1 MANSIQTPVSPTLRQ
16 ALRADAIAGL
26 SLAGLLLP
34 EAVAYAGLAGLPPQA
49 GITALFA
56 GLLCYTLLGTSRFA
70 IVSATSS
77 SAAVLLAA
85 TSQLAGG
92 DSSLRLMLS
101 AGLILLCGL
110 LFVAAGLARLGG
122 IASFI
127 AKPVLRGFAFGLALT
142 IVLKQLPHVMG
153 VSLHADGILAMIST
167 LLHAPWNPVSVML
180 GVGALLMLKLLRQHP
195 QIPAALLVIMAG
207 IGLSLSGL
215 LAHSHIPE
223 VGAFS
228 LRLPAPDIPA
238 LDLQTWISLGELAF
252 ALTLILYAESYGSIT
267 TYALRHGDH
276 SAPNRDLLA
285 LGLANLVSG
294 LMHGMP
300 VGAGY
305 SATSA
310 NEAAGARSRFAGLS
324 AAIVILLML
333 LVLLPLIAH
342 TPQPI
347 LAAIV
352 IYAVSHTLDPATL
365 RPYFRWRRDRLIIL
379 TAITAVLTL
388 GVVNGLLTSIA
399 LSLVLLLHGLS
410 APQLSWLGRLGDS
423 HDFVDSKRHPEAKA
437 PTGLLIARPELP
449 LFFANAEGIFA
460 EIRTQVEN
468 TPLLHTLV
476 LSLEESADLDGSS
489 LEALSDFAVW
499 LQKGGHRLVLARVKD
514 RLRDL
519 IHEAD
524 LPSLASVTQAWS
536 VDDAVHEALTAPS
549 ERAAAAEG
557 VA

>member
-1 MANSIQTPVSPTLRQ
+1 MAEPMPTPASPLQRT
-16 ALRADAIAGL
+16 ALRGDIIAGL

-49 GITALFA
+49 GIIALFA
-56 GLLCYTLLGTSRFA
+56 GLLCYAAMGTSRFA

-92 DSSLRLMLS
+92 DSALRLMLS
-101 AGLILLCGL
+101 TGLILLCGL
-110 LFVAAGLARLGG
+110 LFAAAGLARLGG

-153 VSLHADGILAMIST
+153 VSLHTDGLPALIGS
-167 LLHAPWNPVSVML
+167 LLQAPWNPGSVML
-180 GVGALLMLKLLRQHP
+180 GAGALLVLKLLRRHP
-195 QIPAALLVIMAG
+195 QVPAALLVIVAG
-207 IGLSLSGL
+207 IGLSLTGV
-215 LAHSHIPE
+215 LADSHIPE

-228 LRLPAPDIPA
+228 LRLAPPGVPA
-238 LDLQTWISLGELAF
+238 LTLETWFSLGELAF

-267 TYALRHGDH
+267 TYALRHGDR

-310 NEAAGARSRFAGLS
+310 NEAAGARSRLAGLG
-324 AAIVILLML
+324 AAVVVLLML
-333 LVLLPLIAH
+333 LALLPLIAH

-352 IYAVSHTLDPATL
+352 IHAVSHTLDPATL
-365 RPYFRWRRDRLIIL
+365 RPYFRWRRDRLIAL
-379 TAITAVLTL
+379 TAIAAVLTL
-388 GVVNGLLTSIA
+388 GVVNGLLASIA

-423 HDFVDSKRHPEAKA
+423 HDFVDTERHPEAMV
-437 PTGLLIARPELP
+437 PPVLLIARPELP

-460 EIRTQVEN
+460 EIRTRVEGS
-468 TPLLHTLV
+468 PLARTLV

-489 LEALSDFAVW
+489 LEALSDFAAW
-499 LQKGGHRLVLARVKD
+499 LQKGGRRLVLARVKD

-519 IHEAD
+519 IHEAG

-536 VDDAVHEALTAPS
+536 VDDAVREALTAPP
-549 ERAAAAEG
+549 A
-557 VA
+557 